1 MPCCPSC
8 GKGGF
13 KDNTAVANHMSQP
26 TSGCNT
32 WIDNLVSLHDNID
45 PRAQAAH
52 CPAPVFVPQSN
63 SKDLAGMDIDTDETV
78 PPITQPRSELPLAGS
93 LQQTCDTFP
102 GAAKIFA
109 SGVTF
114 MDRFDADQLSNFR
127 STNLYYPFASCE
139 EWELAAWLL
148 RLGLSMRAIDAFLKL
163 SKVCP
168 IINMFPSSIH
178 WRQDMKT

>member
-1 MPCCPSC
+1 
-8 GKGGF
+8 
-13 KDNTAVANHMSQP
+13 
-26 TSGCNT
+26 
-32 WIDNLVSLHDNID
+32 
-45 PRAQAAH
+45 
-52 CPAPVFVPQSN
+52 
-63 SKDLAGMDIDTDETV
+63 MDIDTDETV